1 MPRSGLLCKSITR
14 WRNPICRQTSTST
27 LKNRRKSILP
37 YYMAARKNTS
47 RKKRLMKRVKQNKPV
62 PTWVVIRTNRKTRTN
77 PKRRLWRRSD
87 VNVGWWWKM
96 ATIEETATRVYT
108 INLGKAWITPEHKR
122 TDRVVNMIR
131 EFAER
136 HMKSNEIKLDQDLNR
151 QLWSRGKTNPPRKV
165 RVKMVKEEDGTVTV
179 SLYEDLPSDTSTTI
193 ETPATAEKKETD
205 IEAPAET
212 KTATDEQSKEERT
225 TEAAS
230 K

>member
-1 MPRSGLLCKSITR
+1 
-14 WRNPICRQTSTST
+14 
-27 LKNRRKSILP
+27 
-37 YYMAARKNTS
+37 
-47 RKKRLMKRVKQNKPV
+47 
-62 PTWVVIRTNRKTRTN
+62 
-77 PKRRLWRRSD
+77 
-87 VNVGWWWKM
+87 M

-108 INLGKAWITPEHKR
+108 INLGKAWISPEHKR

-131 EFAER
+131 EFAEK

-179 SLYEDLPSDTSTTI
+179 SLYEDLPAASATTTI
-193 ETPATAEKKETD
+193 ETPATAEKKEEDTK
-205 IEAPAET
+205 APAEST
-212 KTATDEQSKEERT
+212 ITTTVEQSKEERT

>member
-1 MPRSGLLCKSITR
+1 
-14 WRNPICRQTSTST
+14 
-27 LKNRRKSILP
+27 
-37 YYMAARKNTS
+37 
-47 RKKRLMKRVKQNKPV
+47 
-62 PTWVVIRTNRKTRTN
+62 
-77 PKRRLWRRSD
+77 
-87 VNVGWWWKM
+87 M

-108 INLGKAWITPEHKR
+108 INLGKAWIAPEHKR

-205 IEAPAET
+205 IEAPTET
-212 KTATDEQSKEERT
+212 KSATDE
-225 TEAAS
+225 
-230 K
+230 

>member
-1 MPRSGLLCKSITR
+1 
-14 WRNPICRQTSTST
+14 
-27 LKNRRKSILP
+27 
-37 YYMAARKNTS
+37 
-47 RKKRLMKRVKQNKPV
+47 
-62 PTWVVIRTNRKTRTN
+62 
-77 PKRRLWRRSD
+77 
-87 VNVGWWWKM
+87 M

-136 HMKSNEIKLDQDLNR
+136 HMKSKEIKLDQDLNR

-179 SLYEDLPSDTSTTI
+179 SLYEDLPAATSTTTI
-193 ETPATAEKKETD
+193 ETPATAEKRETD